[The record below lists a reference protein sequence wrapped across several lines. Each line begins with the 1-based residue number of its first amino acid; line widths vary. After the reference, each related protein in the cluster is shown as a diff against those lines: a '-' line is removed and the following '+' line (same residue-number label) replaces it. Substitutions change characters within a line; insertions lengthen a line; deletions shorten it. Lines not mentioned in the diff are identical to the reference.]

1 MIIGPKI
8 EAPGKLGVRFH
19 AKEKPRVEGGSEW
32 YYEERECQLAPTS
45 MLLVRVLVGKVEQ
58 GDRLKAIL
66 RSIPIRQGQPGWNC
80 VGWIKEALE
89 KIKADGRVVGTS
101 VLDWETVDKE
111 AMAYCQ
117 RKKDQHRFDGQG
129 NFDTEKAP
137 TYDLIQRKE
146 VIV

>member
-1 MIIGPKI
+1 MQRRIQELKAAVNGTTKSVNV
-8 EAPGKLGVRFH
+8 K
-19 AKEKPRVEGGSEW
+19 
-32 YYEERECQLAPTS
+32 S
-45 MLLVRVLVGKVEQ
+45 MLFVRVLVGKVEQ
-58 GDRLKAIL
+58 GDRLKEIL

-117 RKKDQHRFDGQG
+117 RINIGLTGRGIL
-129 NFDTEKAP
+129 TPEKAP
-137 TYDLIQRKE
+137 TYDSIQRKE
-146 VIV
+146 VMV